1 MSRGMKNVTITTVG
15 RTATL
20 LVLAALLFAPPLV
33 FGGELAGTVSV
44 RGVRSPENVVIY
56 VGHKL
61 PADQLPLPAENPVM
75 DQRKLIFIPHVMCV
89 LRGSTVDFPNN
100 DEVPHNVFSPSPVK
114 KFNLGTYKTGVVK
127 QVTFDKPGLVPLL
140 CTIHPEMSAFILV
153 LETPYFAVTGKD
165 GTYRISGI
173 PAGSYKIKTW
183 HEKLK
188 PAVSKVEITETGETT
203 LDLSLRR

>member
-1 MSRGMKNVTITTVG
+1 MSRGMKNVITSTAG
-15 RTATL
+15 RISMVL
-20 LVLAALLFAPPLV
+20 LLAALFVAPPPA
-33 FGGELAGTVSV
+33 FGGDLTGTVTV

-56 VGHKL
+56 LGHKL
-61 PADQLPLPAENPVM
+61 PADQLQLPAENPVM

-89 LRGSTVDFPNN
+89 MMGSTVDFPNN

-114 KFNLGTYKTGVVK
+114 KFNLGTYKVGVVK

-153 LETPYFAVTGKD
+153 LETPYYAITGKE
-165 GTYRISGI
+165 GTYCIKGI
-173 PAGSYKIKTW
+173 PAGNYKIKTW

-188 PAVSKVEITETGETT
+188 PAVEKVDIPESGEVT

>member
-1 MSRGMKNVTITTVG
+1 MNTLMATSLK
-15 RTATL
+15 RTAGILL
-20 LVLAALLFAPPLV
+20 LVVLFVAAPQV
-33 FGGELAGTVSV
+33 FGGDLVGTVTV
-44 RGVRSPENVVIY
+44 RGIRSPENVVIY
-56 VGHKL
+56 FGEKL

-75 DQRKLIFIPHVMCV
+75 DQRKLTFIPHVMCV
-89 LRGSTVDFPNN
+89 MLGTTVDFPNN

-114 KFNLGTYKTGVVK
+114 KFNLGTYKVGVVK
-127 QVTFDKPGLVPLL
+127 HVTFDKPGLVPLL

-153 LETPYFAVTGKD
+153 LETPHYAITGKD

-188 PAVSKVEITETGETT
+188 PAVEKVEIPETGEVT
-203 LDLSLRR
+203 LDLALRK

>member
-1 MSRGMKNVTITTVG
+1 MKNVITITG
-15 RTATL
+15 RTAVFL
-20 LVLAALLFAPPLV
+20 LLAALLGATPLA
-33 FGGELAGTVSV
+33 FGGDLVGTVTV

-56 VGHKL
+56 LGQKL

-89 LRGSTVDFPNN
+89 MLGSTVDFPNN

-114 KFNLGTYKTGVVK
+114 KFNLGTYKVGVVK

-153 LETPYFAVTGKD
+153 LETPHYGVTGKD

-188 PAVSKVEITETGETT
+188 PAVEKVEIPETGELT
-203 LDLSLRR
+203 LDLALRK

>member
-1 MSRGMKNVTITTVG
+1 MNSLMTKTLKLTTG
-15 RTATL
+15 IL
-20 LVLAALLFAPPLV
+20 LLGALLAAAPPAHGGDLV
-33 FGGELAGTVSV
+33 GTVTV

-56 VGHKL
+56 LGQKL
-61 PADQLPLPAENPVM
+61 PADQLVLPAENPVM

-114 KFNLGTYKTGVVK
+114 KFNLGTYKVGVVK

-153 LETPYFAVTGKD
+153 LETPHYAITVKD
-165 GTYRISGI
+165 GTYRIAGI

-188 PAVSKVEITETGETT
+188 PAVENVEIPETGEVT
-203 LDLSLRR
+203 LDLSLRK

>member
-1 MSRGMKNVTITTVG
+1 MKRSMRSVFSN
-15 RTATL
+15 ATGL
-20 LVLAALLFAPPLV
+20 AAALLLGALCAAPPA
-33 FGGELAGTVSV
+33 LAGDLVGTVTA

-56 VGHKL
+56 FGNKL
-61 PADQLPLPAENPVM
+61 PADQLPPPAENPVM
-75 DQRKLIFIPHVMCV
+75 DQRKLTFIPHVMCV
-89 LRGSTVDFPNN
+89 TVGTTVDFPNN

-127 QVTFDKPGLVPLL
+127 HVTFDKPGLVPLL

-153 LETPYFAVTGKD
+153 LETPHWAITDKD
-165 GTYRISGI
+165 GSYRIGGI
-173 PAGSYKIKTW
+173 PAGSYKVKTW

-188 PAVSKVEITETGETT
+188 PAVEEVDIPETGEVT

>member
-1 MSRGMKNVTITTVG
+1 MKNIITITG
-15 RTATL
+15 RTAVFL
-20 LVLAALLFAPPLV
+20 LLAALLGAAP
-33 FGGELAGTVSV
+33 LAYAGDLMGTVTA
-44 RGVRSPENVVIY
+44 RGVRSPEDVVIY
-56 VGHKL
+56 FGDKV
-61 PADQLPLPAENPVM
+61 PDDQLPLPAENPVM

-89 LRGSTVDFPNN
+89 MKGSTVDFPNN

-114 KFNLGTYKTGVVK
+114 KFNLGTYKVGVIK

-153 LETPYFAVTGKD
+153 LETPYFGISDKD
-165 GTYRISGI
+165 GAYRISGI

-188 PAVSKVEITETGETT
+188 PSVSQVEIPETGEVT
-203 LDLSLRR
+203 LDLALRK

>member
-1 MSRGMKNVTITTVG
+1 MSRCMKSVTSTTVV
-15 RTATL
+15 RTAIVL
-20 LVLAALLFAPPLV
+20 LLASLFAAPPFA
-33 FGGELAGTVSV
+33 FGGDLAGTVTV
-44 RGVRSPENVVIY
+44 RGVRSPENVVVY
-56 VGHKL
+56 FGNKL
-61 PADQLPLPAENPVM
+61 PADQLPLPDENPVM

-89 LRGSTVDFPNN
+89 PLGSTVDFPNN

-114 KFNLGTYKTGVVK
+114 KFNLGTYKSGVVK
-127 QVTFDKPGLVPLL
+127 HVTFDKPGLVPLL

-173 PAGSYKIKTW
+173 PAGNYKIKTW

-188 PAVSKVEITETGETT
+188 PAVEKVEITETGETT

>member
-1 MSRGMKNVTITTVG
+1 MSRGMNRLTVAILKLSAG
-15 RTATL
+15 L
-20 LVLAALLFAPPLV
+20 LLAALFTVSPQV
-33 FGGELAGTVSV
+33 FGGDLAGTVTV

-56 VGHKL
+56 FGEKL

-75 DQRKLIFIPHVMCV
+75 DQRKLTFIPHVMCV
-89 LRGSTVDFPNN
+89 MKGTTVDFPNN

-114 KFNLGTYKTGVVK
+114 KFNLGTYKVGVVK

-153 LETPYFAVTGKD
+153 LETPHYAVTGKD

-173 PAGSYKIKTW
+173 PAGSYKFKTW

-188 PAVSKVEITETGETT
+188 PSVTQVEIPETGEAT